1 MTRIV
6 AGSAGG
12 RRLATPTG
20 AATRPTSDRVR
31 EGLFSSLESLR
42 GSLQG
47 ARFLDL
53 YAGSGAVGLEALSRG
68 ASQAVLVEHDR
79 RAAQTIARNA
89 STLDLR
95 SADVVVSRVEHH
107 LPRATPAPFDVVFID
122 PPYAMPGGEIDE
134 LVTVLLDRGWLAPNA
149 VVVLERSRR
158 DDAPRWPPGVEEV
171 QQRRYGD
178 TLLWYGRRNTDP
190 VADAPLG

>member
-1 MTRIV
+1 VTRIV

-12 RRLATPTG
+12 RRLASLVG

-31 EGLFSSLESLR
+31 EALFSTLESMR

-79 RAAQTIARNA
+79 RAAQTIRRNA
-89 STLDLR
+89 STLGLL

-107 LPRATPAPFDVVFID
+107 LHRASPVPYDVVFID
-122 PPYAMPGGEIDE
+122 PPYALPGQAVDT
-134 LVTVLLDRGWLAPNA
+134 VVMVLLHRGWLGPDA
-149 VVVLERSRR
+149 VIALERSRR
-158 DDAPRWPPGVEEV
+158 DEAPRWPGGLEQV

-178 TLLWYGRRNTDP
+178 TLLWYGRRSVDP
-190 VADAPLG
+190 AADALGD